1 MTDIAVRVLTG
12 SRERTR
18 NLVSAA
24 LVTALMAASGWI
36 SLPLGTV
43 PVTLQTFVVFLAAL
57 LLPWA
62 WAGAS
67 LGAYLLMGTI
77 GVPVFANG
85 TAGLGI
91 VLGPTGG
98 YLIGFAIAATV
109 AALLRQAFER
119 AGARQLFADVAAC
132 WIAIAIIYALGSA
145 QLMVVAH
152 MGALPALLAGVA
164 PFIVPDA
171 IKAAVGIS
179 VAVAV
184 RRATPAR

>member
-1 MTDIAVRVLTG
+1 MADMTVRVAAG

-43 PVTLQTFVVFLAAL
+43 PITLQVFVVFLAAL
-57 LLPWA
+57 LLPWT

-67 LGAYLLMGTI
+67 LGVYLLLGTI
-77 GVPVFANG
+77 GVPVFASG

-98 YLIGFAIAATV
+98 YLMGFAIAATV

-119 AGARQLFADVAAC
+119 AGARQLFADIAAC
-132 WIAIAIIYALGSA
+132 AIAIAIIYTLGAA

-152 MGALPALLAGVA
+152 MGALPALLAGVV
-164 PFIVPDA
+164 PFVVPDA
-171 IKAAVGIS
+171 IKAAVGVS
-179 VAVAV
+179 VATAV
-184 RRATPAR
+184 RRATSAR